1 MNMTKTVLLM
11 VGLTVLLVLVGGA
24 LGGRQG
30 TIFAFVLSLLING
43 VSYWFSDKI
52 VLKMY
57 GARQVTEA
65 EAPLL
70 YSVTQELAVRMN
82 TPMPKVYIIP
92 SDAPNAFATGRNPQH
107 AAVAATE
114 GILRLLNRDELT
126 AVMAHELSHVH
137 NRDILISTI
146 AAAVAGTITM
156 LAHIAQWSLFFFGG
170 TGGDRRDRGENPI
183 AAIAMIILAPIA
195 AVFIQ
200 MAISRSREYQ
210 ADSSGAHLCGNPLW
224 LASAL
229 KKLEFGSQRVPMD
242 ATPATAHLFIVNP
255 LHGGGLS
262 GLFSTHPPME
272 ARIARLEEMAYGPR
286 RSS

>member
-1 MNMTKTVLLM
+1 M

-24 LGGRQG
+24 LFGRQG

-92 SDAPNAFATGRNPQH
+92 SDAPNAFATGRNPDH

-114 GILRLLNRDELT
+114 GILKLLTRDELT

-137 NRDILISTI
+137 NRDILISTM
-146 AAAVAGTITM
+146 AAALAGTITM
-156 LAHIAQWSLFFFGG
+156 LASMARWSFFLFGS
-170 TGGDRRDRGENPI
+170 GDRRDDRDGSPI
-183 AAIAMIILAPIA
+183 AAIAMMFLAPFA
-195 AVFIQ
+195 AGLIH

-210 ADSSGAHLCGNPLW
+210 ADESGAHLCGNPLW

-229 KKLEFGSQRVPMD
+229 KKLEAGSQRIAMD
-242 ATPATAHLFIVNP
+242 ATPTTAHLFIVNP
-255 LHGGGLS
+255 LHSGGFS
-262 GLFSTHPPME
+262 SLFSTHPPMA

>member
-1 MNMTKTVLLM
+1 MNTTKTILLM
-11 VGLTVLLVLVGGA
+11 VGLSVLLVLVGGA
-24 LGGRQG
+24 FFGRQG
-30 TIFAFVLSLLING
+30 TIFAFVVSLLINA

-92 SDAPNAFATGRNPQH
+92 SDAPNAFATGRNPEH

-114 GILRLLNRDELT
+114 GILKILTRDELT

-146 AAAVAGTITM
+146 AAAIAGTITM
-156 LAHIAQWSLFFFGG
+156 VASIARWGFIFGG
-170 TGGDRRDRGENPI
+170 GQGRRDDRDGSPI
-183 AAIAMIILAPIA
+183 AAIAMLILAPIA
-195 AVFIQ
+195 AALIQ

-210 ADSSGAHLCGNPLW
+210 ADESGAHLCGNPMW

-229 KKLEFGSQRVPMD
+229 RKLEAGSQRIPR
-242 ATPATAHLFIVNP
+242 TRH
-255 LHGGGLS
+255 
-262 GLFSTHPPME
+262 
-272 ARIARLEEMAYGPR
+272 PR
-286 RSS
+286 RRISSL

>member
-1 MNMTKTVLLM
+1 MNTTKTLFLM

-24 LGGRQG
+24 LGGQQG
-30 TIFAFVLSLLING
+30 TIIAFVFSILLNG
-43 VSYWFSDKI
+43 VNYWFSDKI

-65 EAPLL
+65 ESPLL

-92 SDAPNAFATGRNPQH
+92 SDAPNAFATGRNPSH

-126 AVMAHELSHVH
+126 AVMAHELSHVY

-146 AAAVAGTITM
+146 AASVAGTITM
-156 LAHIAQWSLFFFGG
+156 LANIAQWGMIFSGG
-170 TGGDRRDRGENPI
+170 RRDDRDGSPI
-183 AAIAMIILAPIA
+183 AAIAMMILAPFA
-195 AVFIQ
+195 ALLIQ
-200 MAISRSREYQ
+200 MAISRSREYA
-210 ADSSGAHLCGNPLW
+210 ADSTGAHLCGNPLW

-229 KKLEFGSQRVPMD
+229 KKLEAGSQRVPMN
-242 ATPATAHLFIVNP
+242 ATPTTAHLFIVNP
-255 LHGGGLS
+255 LLGGGLS
-262 GLFSTHPPME
+262 SLFSTHPPMAE
-272 ARIARLEEMAYGPR
+272 RIARLEEMAYGTR
-286 RSS
+286 R

>member
-1 MNMTKTVLLM
+1 MNTTKTILLM
-11 VGLTVLLVLVGGA
+11 VGLSVLLVLVGGA

-30 TIFAFVLSLLING
+30 TMFAFVLSLVING

-70 YSVTQELAVRMN
+70 YSVTHELAVRMN

-92 SDAPNAFATGRNPQH
+92 SDAPNAFATGRNPEH

-114 GILRLLNRDELT
+114 GILKLLTRDELT

-146 AAAVAGTITM
+146 AAAIAGTITM
-156 LAHIAQWSLFFFGG
+156 VASIARWGFMFAGSGG
-170 TGGDRRDRGENPI
+170 RRDDRDGSPI
-183 AAIAMIILAPIA
+183 AAIAMLILAPFA
-195 AVFIQ
+195 AALIQ

-210 ADSSGAHLCGNPLW
+210 ADESGAHLCGNPMW

-229 KKLEFGSQRVPMD
+229 RKLEAGSQRIPMD
-242 ATPATAHLFIVNP
+242 ATPTTAHLFIVNP

-272 ARIARLEEMAYGPR
+272 ARIARLEEMAYGTR
-286 RSS
+286 RPS

>member
-1 MNMTKTVLLM
+1 MNTTKTIMLTL
-11 VGLTVLLVLVGGA
+11 GLTVLLVLVGGA

-30 TIFAFVLSLLING
+30 TIFAFVLSLVING

-57 GARQVTEA
+57 AARQVTEA

-82 TPMPKVYIIP
+82 TPMPRVYIIP
-92 SDAPNAFATGRNPQH
+92 SEAPNAFATGRNPQH

-114 GILRLLNRDELT
+114 GILKLLTRDELT

-137 NRDILISTI
+137 NRDILISTM
-146 AAAVAGTITM
+146 AAAIAGTITM
-156 LAHIAQWSLFFFGG
+156 IASVARWGFMLGG
-170 TGGDRRDRGENPI
+170 GGGRRDDRDGSPI
-183 AAIAMIILAPIA
+183 AAIAMLILAPIA
-195 AVFIQ
+195 AGLIQ

-210 ADSSGAHLCGNPLW
+210 ADESGAHLCGNPMW

-229 KKLEFGSQRVPMD
+229 RKLDEESRRIAMD
-242 ATPATAHLFIVNP
+242 ANPTTAHLFIVNP

-262 GLFSTHPPME
+262 SNLFSTHPPME
-272 ARIARLEEMAYGPR
+272 ARIARLEEMAYGTR
-286 RSS
+286 RPT

>member
-1 MNMTKTVLLM
+1 MNTTKTILLM
-11 VGLTVLLVLVGGA
+11 VGRTVLLVLVGGA
-24 LGGRQG
+24 LGGQQG

-70 YSVTQELAVRMN
+70 YSVTQELAVRMG

-92 SDAPNAFATGRNPQH
+92 SAAPNAFATGRNPEH

-114 GILRLLNRDELT
+114 GILKLLTRDELT

-146 AAAVAGTITM
+146 AAAIAGTITM
-156 LAHIAQWSLFFFGG
+156 VAHFAQWSLIFGG
-170 TGGDRRDRGENPI
+170 GGRRDDRDGSPI
-183 AAIAMIILAPIA
+183 AAIAMLILAPFA
-195 AVFIQ
+195 AALIQ

-210 ADSSGAHLCGNPLW
+210 ADESGAHLCGNPMW

-229 KKLEFGSQRVPMD
+229 RKLEAGSQRIPMD
-242 ATPATAHLFIVNP
+242 ATPTTAHLFIVNP
-255 LHGGGLS
+255 LHGGGFS
-262 GLFSTHPPME
+262 SLFSTHPPME

-286 RSS
+286 RSN

>member
-1 MNMTKTVLLM
+1 M

-30 TIFAFVLSLLING
+30 TIFAFVVSLLINA

-92 SDAPNAFATGRNPQH
+92 SDAPNAFATGRNPEH

-114 GILRLLNRDELT
+114 GILRILTRDELT

-146 AAAVAGTITM
+146 AAAIAGTITM
-156 LAHIAQWSLFFFGG
+156 VASIARWGFLFGG
-170 TGGDRRDRGENPI
+170 GQGRRDDRDGSPI
-183 AAIAMIILAPIA
+183 AAIAMLILAPIA
-195 AVFIQ
+195 AALIQ

-210 ADSSGAHLCGNPLW
+210 ADESGAHLCGNPMW

-229 KKLEFGSQRVPMD
+229 RKLEAGSQRIPMD
-242 ATPATAHLFIVNP
+242 ATPTTAHLFIVNP
-255 LHGGGLS
+255 LHGGGFS
-262 GLFSTHPPME
+262 SLFSTHPPME

-286 RSS
+286 RSN

>member
-1 MNMTKTVLLM
+1 MNTTKTILLM

-24 LGGRQG
+24 FFGRQG
-30 TIFAFVLSLLING
+30 TIFAFVLSLLINA

-92 SDAPNAFATGRNPQH
+92 SDAPNAFATGRNPEH

-114 GILRLLNRDELT
+114 GILRILTRDELT

-146 AAAVAGTITM
+146 AAAIAGTITM
-156 LAHIAQWSLFFFGG
+156 VAHWGFLFGG
-170 TGGDRRDRGENPI
+170 GQGRRDDRDGGPI
-183 AAIAMIILAPIA
+183 AAIAMLILAPIA
-195 AVFIQ
+195 AGLIQ

-210 ADSSGAHLCGNPLW
+210 ADESGAHLCGNPMW

-229 KKLEFGSQRVPMD
+229 RKLEAGSQRIPMD
-242 ATPATAHLFIVNP
+242 ATPTTAHLFIVNP
-255 LHGGGLS
+255 LHGGGMS
-262 GLFSTHPPME
+262 SLFSTHPPME

-286 RSS
+286 RSN

>member
-1 MNMTKTVLLM
+1 M

-30 TIFAFVLSLLING
+30 TIFAFVVSLLINA

-92 SDAPNAFATGRNPQH
+92 SDAPNAFATGRNPEH

-114 GILRLLNRDELT
+114 GILRILTRDELT

-146 AAAVAGTITM
+146 AAAIAGTITM
-156 LAHIAQWSLFFFGG
+156 VASIARWGFLFGG
-170 TGGDRRDRGENPI
+170 GQGCRDDRDGSPI
-183 AAIAMIILAPIA
+183 AAIAMLILAPIA
-195 AVFIQ
+195 AALIQ

-210 ADSSGAHLCGNPLW
+210 ADESGAHLCGNPMW

-229 KKLEFGSQRVPMD
+229 RKLEAGSQRIPMD
-242 ATPATAHLFIVNP
+242 ATPTTAHLFIVNP
-255 LHGGGLS
+255 LHGGGFS
-262 GLFSTHPPME
+262 SLFSTHPPME

-286 RSS
+286 RSN

>member
-1 MNMTKTVLLM
+1 M
-11 VGLTVLLVLVGGA
+11 VGLTVLLILVGGA

-30 TIFAFVLSLLING
+30 TYLAFGLSLVMNA
-43 VSYWFSDKI
+43 VNYWFSDKI
-52 VLKMY
+52 VLRMY
-57 GARQVTEA
+57 GAKEVTEA
-65 EAPLL
+65 ESPLL
-70 YSVTQELAVRMN
+70 YSVTHELAVRMN

-92 SDAPNAFATGRNPQH
+92 SDAPNAFATGRNPDH

-114 GILRLLNRDELT
+114 GILRLLNREELT

-156 LAHIAQWSLFFFGG
+156 LAHFAQWSLFFFGG
-170 TGGDRRDRGENPI
+170 TPGDRRDRGENPI

-195 AVFIQ
+195 ALFIQ

-210 ADSSGAHLCGNPLW
+210 ADSSGAQLCGNPLW

-286 RSS
+286 PR